1 MLNRLKEHP
10 VVSLMGLVVSIAL
23 VAGFWPQPIVVE
35 VVIAETAPMTVAI
48 QEDGQ
53 TRLID
58 RYRIAAPVA
67 GVASRIELEVGD
79 SVDQGQV
86 LLRITPPAAS
96 ILDSRSRAQAVAE
109 IASAQAALLAAE
121 QQVDAIAASKALADS
136 EWRRVQALL
145 QRQLIA

>member
-96 ILDSRSRAQAVAE
+96 ILD
-109 IASAQAALLAAE
+109 
-121 QQVDAIAASKALADS
+121 
-136 EWRRVQALL
+136 
-145 QRQLIA
+145 